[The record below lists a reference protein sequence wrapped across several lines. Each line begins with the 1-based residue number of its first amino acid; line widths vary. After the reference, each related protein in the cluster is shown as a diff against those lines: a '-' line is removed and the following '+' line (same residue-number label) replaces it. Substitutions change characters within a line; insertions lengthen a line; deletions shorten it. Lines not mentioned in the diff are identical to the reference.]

1 MTIRFGTDGW
11 RGIIGED
18 FTFANVR
25 LASQG
30 LALWARRHAPQG
42 PWVVGY
48 DCRFASEDFADACAE
63 VLTGNDL
70 PVLLCNRPTP
80 TPVVAWNV
88 HARGCA
94 GGVVI
99 TASHNPARWNG
110 FKVRTPYGASI
121 PPEQVASLEETIQG
135 LTPHEVRRLPKGVA
149 RERGLLHPLDPIPLY
164 DQQVGRMVDLPL
176 LRAAG
181 FTLVVDPMHGAG
193 AGYLPRLLEGGA
205 TRVVE
210 IRGERNPLFPGMDNP
225 EPIASN
231 LEPLVAAVRRHGAQV
246 GLAFDGD
253 ADRLGVVDEKGIFL
267 TPLQVFPILAL
278 FLLEVQ
284 GARGP
289 LVKTITSSRMLLRLG
304 ERYGVPV
311 YETPVG
317 FKFVAPLMLRHN
329 ALMGGEES
337 GGYAFR
343 GHLPERDGIL
353 SALFFLEVMARTG
366 KTPSE
371 LLAWLYRVVGPH
383 FYARRDI
390 PFPPERRDAI
400 RRGLD
405 AASPDRLA
413 GLPVLRKETVDGWR
427 WVLEEG
433 WWLAVRFSG
442 TEPLL
447 RIYAEADAPH
457 RVEALLDAGRDL
469 AGVG

>member
-1 MTIRFGTDGW
+1 
-11 RGIIGED
+11 
-18 FTFANVR
+18 
-25 LASQG
+25 
-30 LALWARRHAPQG
+30 
-42 PWVVGY
+42 
-48 DCRFASEDFADACAE
+48 
-63 VLTGNDL
+63 
-70 PVLLCNRPTP
+70 
-80 TPVVAWNV
+80 
-88 HARGCA
+88 
-94 GGVVI
+94 
-99 TASHNPARWNG
+99 
-110 FKVRTPYGASI
+110 
-121 PPEQVASLEETIQG
+121 
-135 LTPHEVRRLPKGVA
+135 
-149 RERGLLHPLDPIPLY
+149 
-164 DQQVGRMVDLPL
+164 
-176 LRAAG
+176 
-181 FTLVVDPMHGAG
+181 
-193 AGYLPRLLEGGA
+193 
-205 TRVVE
+205 
-210 IRGERNPLFPGMDNP
+210 MDNP

-231 LEPLVAAVRRHGAQV
+231 LEPLVAAVRRHGAPV

-253 ADRLGVVDEKGIFL
+253 ADRLGVVDEKGNFL